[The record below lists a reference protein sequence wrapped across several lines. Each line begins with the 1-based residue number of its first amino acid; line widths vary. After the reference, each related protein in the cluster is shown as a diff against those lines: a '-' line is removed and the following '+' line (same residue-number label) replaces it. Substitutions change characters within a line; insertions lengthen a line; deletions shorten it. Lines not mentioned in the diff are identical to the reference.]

1 MAFSMYDACVPVCT
15 QVMTSL
21 AAILDKAA
29 AHAAAHK
36 LDEAAFLQARLF
48 PDMFTMARQVRQAT
62 DFARYAPGRLGGVAL
77 PDFPASDATSFAGL
91 KERVTE
97 SLAFIRSVPQSAIEG
112 SEDKDVTWTQG
123 TQQRSMKGRPYLL
136 HFCLPNL
143 FFHATTAYALL
154 RHNGVEL
161 GKRDFI
167 GTF

>member
-15 QVMTSL
+15 QVMTTL

-29 AHAAAHK
+29 AHAAEKK
-36 LDEAAFLQARLF
+36 LEEAAFLQARFF
-48 PDMFTMARQVRQAT
+48 PDMFTMARQVRQAS
-62 DFARYAPGRLGGVAL
+62 DFARFAPGRLAGVAL
-77 PDFPASDATSFAGL
+77 PEFPNADGETFAAL
-91 KERVTE
+91 KDRVTR
-97 SLAFIRSVPQSAIEG
+97 SLDFIRSVPRAGIEG
-112 SEDKDVTWTQG
+112 TEDKDITWTQG
-123 TQQRSMKGRPYLL
+123 TNQRTMKGKPYLL
-136 HFCLPNL
+136 HFCLPNV

>member
-15 QVMTSL
+15 QMMTSL

-29 AHAAAHK
+29 AHAAQHK
-36 LDEAAFLQARLF
+36 LEEAAFLQARLF

-62 DFARYAPGRLGGVAL
+62 DFARNAPGRLAGVAL
-77 PDFPASDATSFAGL
+77 PEFPGADAASFAAL
-91 KERVTE
+91 KERVTG
-97 SLAFIRSVPQSAIEG
+97 SLDFIRSVPRAAIEG
-112 SEDKDVTWTQG
+112 TEDKDVTWTQG
-123 TQQRSMKGRPYLL
+123 TQNRSMKGRAYLL

-143 FFHATTAYALL
+143 FFHTTTAYALL